1 MVTIEQ
7 KLTVFSKLLN
17 QDIKEEMDEKF
28 AQLDREYEKRL
39 AESKFEV
46 DRRAAEIVEQAR
58 KCAEIKKVEV
68 FSRSKLLNKRE
79 MTKIKE
85 EMIQRFMEAL
95 EKKVIEFIQTPKY
108 LDYLKQMISS
118 FKELGRSYNQLEVYL
133 TQRDYNQN
141 LDFIQREFEKLGIKE
156 DRLDFKVTTEPILG
170 GLVILDIKDNVR
182 IDGSISGV
190 IEEAQQY
197 IVEKVSKAIG
207 EVGEKAHE

>member
-1 MVTIEQ
+1 
-7 KLTVFSKLLN
+7 
-17 QDIKEEMDEKF
+17 
-28 AQLDREYEKRL
+28 
-39 AESKFEV
+39 
-46 DRRAAEIVEQAR
+46 
-58 KCAEIKKVEV
+58 
-68 FSRSKLLNKRE
+68 

-95 EKKVIEFIQTPKY
+95 EKKVIEFIQTQKY

>member
-46 DRRAAEIVEQAR
+46 DRRAAEIVDQAR
-58 KCAEIKKVEV
+58 KCAEIKKIEV
-68 FSRSKLLNKRE
+68 LSRSKLLNKKE

-156 DRLDFKVTTEPILG
+156 DRLDFKVTTGPILG

>member
-46 DRRAAEIVEQAR
+46 DRRAAEIVDQAR
-58 KCAEIKKVEV
+58 KCAEIKKIEV
-68 FSRSKLLNKRE
+68 LSRSKLLNKKE

-95 EKKVIEFIQTPKY
+95 EKKVIEFIQTQKY

-156 DRLDFKVTTEPILG
+156 DRLDFKVTTGPILG

>member
-46 DRRAAEIVEQAR
+46 DRRAAEIVDQAR
-58 KCAEIKKVEV
+58 KCAEIKKIEV
-68 FSRSKLLNKRE
+68 LSRSKLLNKRE

-95 EKKVIEFIQTPKY
+95 EKKVIEFIQTQKY

-156 DRLDFKVTTEPILG
+156 DRLDFKVTTGPILG